1 MSDAFEQSSV
11 QRIFHKYGES
21 LYKICLVM
29 LKNTHDAEDA
39 VQDILIKY
47 MVKKPDFDT
56 DEYEK
61 AWLIRVAMNHCKD
74 RLRFKR
80 NHPYIDIETIK
91 TTYSGQSKEHKVLEI
106 LINLPVKYKEVLI
119 LYYFEEYKCR
129 EISRMLKMTESA
141 VKKRLERGRNLL
153 RKELEENG
161 YGGK

>member
-11 QRIFHKYGES
+11 QRIFHEYGES

-47 MVKKPDFDT
+47 MVKKPVFDT

-61 AWLIRVAMNHCKD
+61 AWLIRVAINVCKD
-74 RLRFKR
+74 RLRFKMK
-80 NHPYIDIETIK
+80 HPQINIETLQ
-91 TTYSGQSKEHKVLEI
+91 TTYSEQCKEHKVLEI
-106 LINLPVKYKEVLI
+106 LINLPVKYKEVLL
-119 LYYFEEYKCR
+119 LYYFEEYKCQ
-129 EISRMLKMTESA
+129 EIGRMLKITESA

-153 RKELEENG
+153 KKELEEDG
-161 YGGK
+161 YAGE